1 MPQDNPSR
9 LHPDPHPHFVM
20 NGRYIVSTANNAD
33 GHMDLYI
40 TPVKQLV
47 EMTQ

>member
-1 MPQDNPSR
+1 
-9 LHPDPHPHFVM
+9 M

-40 TPVKQLV
+40 TPVKQLI